1 MENSNPV
8 AFWYS
13 DENKYIPSMK
23 KITQFEAGKDYMY
36 YIEWRAKARYTL
48 ADNLSIRKLYWEKFH
63 ISCIFLAYFLICFPK

>member
-23 KITQFEAGKDYMY
+23 KITQFEAVKDYMY
-36 YIEWRAKARYTL
+36 YIELRAKARYTF
-48 ADNLSIRKLYWEKFH
+48 ADNLSIRKLYWEKFL
-63 ISCIFLAYFLICFPK
+63 FLAYFLICFPK